1 MPKVPV
7 GEGTRTLC
15 AGPAGRD
22 RGGMWSTAFSPAHA
36 VAAPLDREDCL
47 ALLAQCESASLA
59 CTVRALPT
67 VVPVTVRVVGHAL
80 RVALPSGADASRL
93 EGQIVALGAAV
104 PATAD
109 SAGWWVI
116 VRGELRGPVGTGRVL
131 DLEALDVEGR
141 ALPAAPRGRWWR

>member
-7 GEGTRTLC
+7 REGTRTLC
-15 AGPAGRD
+15 AGRGRGH
-22 RGGMWSTAFSPAHA
+22 RGGMWTTAFSPSHA
-36 VAAPLDREDCL
+36 TASPLDREDCL
-47 ALLAQCESASLA
+47 ALLAQVDSASLA

-67 VVPVTVRVVGHAL
+67 VIPVTLRVVGPTL
-80 RVALPSGADASRL
+80 RVALPPGADATRL

-104 PATAD
+104 SATAS

-116 VRGELRGPVGTGRVL
+116 VRGEMRGPVGAGRVL
-131 DLEALDVEGR
+131 ELEAFDVEGR